1 MPKKAAP
8 KASAA
13 SSSTPEKLTE
23 IALVALKEVAEPGS
37 FDTTASFTHS
47 DGVITAHFPS
57 LMAGYPGWSWTVA
70 LADNDGQEPT
80 VLELELLPGETA
92 LLSPAWVPWAD
103 RLEEY
108 LLHEKEL
115 KEAAD
120 LDGDDSDDDLD
131 DDVDMDDDVDGVDI
145 DQLDIGL
152 DPAPLEI
159 PDEPA
164 DLFDHIEDEEPQS
177 APAAKKPV
185 AKKPAVKKPAVKKT
199 AAKKTVAKTPAAP
212 KAEAKKSAAKK
223 PATKKSS

>member
-23 IALVALKEVAEPGS
+23 VALVALREVAEPGS

-47 DGVITAHFPS
+47 DGVVTAHFRS

-70 LADNDGQEPT
+70 LSDIDGHEPT

-103 RLEEY
+103 RLKEY

-115 KEAAD
+115 KVVAD
-120 LDGDDSDDDLD
+120 LEGDDSDDDLD
-131 DDVDMDDDVDGVDI
+131 DDVDMEDDVDGVDI

-159 PDEPA
+159 PEEPD
-164 DLFDHIEDEEPQS
+164 DLFDHIENEEPQT
-177 APAAKKPV
+177 PVAAKKTA
-185 AKKPAVKKPAVKKT
+185 AKKPAVKK
-199 AAKKTVAKTPAAP
+199 TVAKKVAAP
-212 KAEAKKSAAKK
+212 KADAKKPAAKK
-223 PATKKSS
+223 PAATKSS

>member
-23 IALVALKEVAEPGS
+23 IALVALREVAEPGS

-131 DDVDMDDDVDGVDI
+131 DDVEMDDDVDGVDI

-159 PDEPA
+159 PDEPD

-177 APAAKKPV
+177 AAAAKKPV
-185 AKKPAVKKPAVKKT
+185 AKKPAVKKT
-199 AAKKTVAKTPAAP
+199 AAKKTVATTPAAP

>member
-1 MPKKAAP
+1 MPKKATP

-159 PDEPA
+159 PDEPD

-177 APAAKKPV
+177 AAAAKKPV
-185 AKKPAVKKPAVKKT
+185 ATKPAVKKT
-199 AAKKTVAKTPAAP
+199 VAKKTVAKTSAAP
-212 KAEAKKSAAKK
+212 KADAKKVAAKK
-223 PATKKSS
+223 PAAKKSS

>member
-23 IALVALKEVAEPGS
+23 VALVALREVAEPGS

-47 DGVITAHFPS
+47 DGVVTAHFRS

-70 LADNDGQEPT
+70 LSDNDSHEPT

-115 KEAAD
+115 KQAAD
-120 LDGDDSDDDLD
+120 LEGDDSDDDLD
-131 DDVDMDDDVDGVDI
+131 DDVDMEDDVDGVDI

-159 PDEPA
+159 PEEPD
-164 DLFDHIEDEEPQS
+164 DLFDHIENEEPQT
-177 APAAKKPV
+177 PVAAKKTA
-185 AKKPAVKKPAVKKT
+185 AKKPAVKK
-199 AAKKTVAKTPAAP
+199 TVAKKVAAP
-212 KAEAKKSAAKK
+212 KADAKKPAAKK
-223 PATKKSS
+223 PAATKSS

>member
-159 PDEPA
+159 PDEPD
-164 DLFDHIEDEEPQS
+164 DLFDHIEDEKPQS
-177 APAAKKPV
+177 AAAAKKPV
-185 AKKPAVKKPAVKKT
+185 AKKPVVKKP
-199 AAKKTVAKTPAAP
+199 AAKKTVATTPAAP

>member
-1 MPKKAAP
+1 M
-8 KASAA
+8 
-13 SSSTPEKLTE
+13 
-23 IALVALKEVAEPGS
+23 
-37 FDTTASFTHS
+37 
-47 DGVITAHFPS
+47 
-57 LMAGYPGWSWTVA
+57 
-70 LADNDGQEPT
+70 
-80 VLELELLPGETA
+80 
-92 LLSPAWVPWAD
+92 PWAD

-159 PDEPA
+159 PDEP
-164 DLFDHIEDEEPQS
+164 DNLFDHIEDEEPQS
-177 APAAKKPV
+177 AAAAKKPM
-185 AKKPAVKKPAVKKT
+185 AKKPFVKKPAIKKT

-212 KAEAKKSAAKK
+212 KAGAKKSAAKK